1 MSAYSPETQA
11 VGPDGIVVAP
21 DLLSLKRET
30 PAMKSVKDIDFSLTP
45 FVVIWEVT
53 QACDLACRHCRAE
66 AVNVRSPGELSTEEG
81 FDLIDKVRSMGSQ
94 IMILS
99 GGDPIKREDIFDLI
113 RHGARQGLRM
123 ATIPA
128 ATPSLTPE
136 IVRKLK
142 EAGLSQMALSLD
154 GPDKYIHDTFRGVPG
169 AFDLTMRGVQY
180 AHSAGIPLQIN
191 TTVGMHNIDRFEE
204 IARLVRDLGV
214 VFWEVFFLV
223 PVGRGR
229 LLKQMKAYQY
239 ERLFEKLYRFSME
252 VDFIVKITE
261 AQHYRRYVVEQETKK
276 RSAGE
281 GPLAAGLPERLT
293 RDFGPGGSIGL
304 APKGVNSGNGFVFIS
319 HTGEVFPSGFL
330 PISGGNVRN
339 ESIVDIYRNSPL
351 FREIRDYDRLKGKCG
366 VCEFKNIC
374 GGSRARAY
382 ALSGDYME
390 SEPYCAYVP
399 EDFRRRSWD
408 GEVILNNDI

>member
-1 MSAYSPETQA
+1 MSP
-11 VGPDGIVVAP
+11 V
-21 DLLSLKRET
+21 
-30 PAMKSVKDIDFSLTP
+30 MKSIKDMDFSLTP

-53 QACDLACRHCRAE
+53 QACDLACRHCRAG
-66 AVNVRSPGELSTEEG
+66 AVNMRDPGELSTREG
-81 FDLIDKVRSMGSQ
+81 FDLIDKVHSMGTQ

-113 RHGARQGLRM
+113 EHGAERGLRM

-128 ATPSLTPE
+128 ATPSLTP
-136 IVRKLK
+136 VLVGKLK
-142 EAGLSQMALSLD
+142 EAGLAQMALSLD
-154 GPDKYIHDTFRGVPG
+154 GPDREIHDTFRGVPG
-169 AFDLTMRGVQY
+169 AFDLTMRGARY

-191 TTVGMHNIDRFEE
+191 TTFGAHNIDSFDE

-229 LLKQMKAYQY
+229 LLKQIKAYQY
-239 ERLFEKLYRFSME
+239 ERLFEKLYRFSRE

-261 AQHYRRYVVEQETKK
+261 AQHYRRYVIEQETKN
-276 RSAGE
+276 RPAGG
-281 GPLAAGLPERLT
+281 GPLGVSLPERLT

-339 ESIVDIYRNSPL
+339 ESIVDIYRDSPL

-366 VCEFKNIC
+366 LCEFKNIC

-382 ALSGDYME
+382 AFTGDYME
-390 SEPYCAYVP
+390 SEPCCAYVP
-399 EDFRRRSWD
+399 EDFNRGYREGKGVRR
-408 GEVILNNDI
+408 VNV

>member
-1 MSAYSPETQA
+1 
-11 VGPDGIVVAP
+11 
-21 DLLSLKRET
+21 
-30 PAMKSVKDIDFSLTP
+30 MKSIKDMDFSLTP

-81 FDLIDKVRSMGSQ
+81 FDLIDKVRSMGTQ

-113 RHGARQGLRM
+113 RYGARQGLRM

-136 IVRKLK
+136 VVGRLK
-142 EAGLSQMALSLD
+142 EAGLAQMALSLD
-154 GPDKYIHDTFRGVPG
+154 GPDKEIHDTFRGIPG
-169 AFDLTMRGVQY
+169 AFDLTMRGARY

-191 TTVGMHNIDRFEE
+191 TTLGTHNIDCFKE

-239 ERLFEKLYRFSME
+239 ERLFEKLYSFSRE

-261 AQHYRRYVVEQETKK
+261 AQHYRRYVVERETKK
-276 RSAGE
+276 GSAG
-281 GPLAAGLPERLT
+281 GNPLEVRLPERLT

-339 ESIVDIYRNSPL
+339 ESIVDIYRESPI
-351 FREIRDYDRLKGKCG
+351 FVEIRDYDRLKGKCG

-382 ALSGDYME
+382 AMTGDYME
-390 SEPYCAYVP
+390 SEPYCAFVP
-399 EDFRRRSWD
+399 EDFKRGSLE
-408 GEVILNNDI
+408 GEGIRHADL

>member
-1 MSAYSPETQA
+1 MK
-11 VGPDGIVVAP
+11 
-21 DLLSLKRET
+21 SLKE
-30 PAMKSVKDIDFSLTP
+30 MDFSLTP

-66 AVNVRSPGELSTEEG
+66 AVNRRDPGELTREEG
-81 FDLIDKVRSMGSQ
+81 FDLIDKVRSMGTE

-113 RHGARQGLRM
+113 GYGSRQGLRM

-136 IVRKLK
+136 IVGRLK
-142 EAGLSQMALSLD
+142 EAGLAQMALSLD
-154 GPDKYIHDTFRGVPG
+154 GPDRESHDTFRGVPG
-169 AFDLTMRGVQY
+169 AFDLTMQGARY
-180 AHSAGIPLQIN
+180 ARSAGLPLQIN
-191 TTVGMHNIDRFEE
+191 TTFGMHNIDRFEE

-223 PVGRGR
+223 PMGRGK
-229 LLKQMKAYQY
+229 LLEQMEAYRY
-239 ERLFEKLYRFSME
+239 ERLFEKLYGFSRE

-261 AQHYRRYVVEQETKK
+261 AQHYRRYVIKQEMKK
-276 RSAGE
+276 RTAGG
-281 GPLAAGLPERLT
+281 GPLEGSLPERLT

-319 HTGEVFPSGFL
+319 HTGEVYPSGFL

-366 VCEFKNIC
+366 ACEFKNVC
-374 GGSRARAY
+374 GGSRARSY
-382 ALSGDYME
+382 AVTGDYME
-390 SEPYCAYVP
+390 SEPYCVYVP
-399 EDFRRRSWD
+399 KGYEAEKSV
-408 GEVILNNDI
+408 GERASEAEI

>member
-1 MSAYSPETQA
+1 MR
-11 VGPDGIVVAP
+11 D
-21 DLLSLKRET
+21 
-30 PAMKSVKDIDFSLTP
+30 
-45 FVVIWEVT
+45 
-53 QACDLACRHCRAE
+53 
-66 AVNVRSPGELSTEEG
+66 PGELSTREG
-81 FDLIDKVRSMGSQ
+81 FDLIDKVHSMGTQ

-113 RHGARQGLRM
+113 GHGAERGLRM

-128 ATPSLTPE
+128 ATPSLTP
-136 IVRKLK
+136 VLVGKLK
-142 EAGLSQMALSLD
+142 EAGLAQMALSLD
-154 GPDKYIHDTFRGVPG
+154 GPDREIHDTFRGVPG
-169 AFDLTMRGVQY
+169 AFDLTMRGARY

-191 TTVGMHNIDRFEE
+191 TTVGAHNIDSFDE

-229 LLKQMKAYQY
+229 LLKQIKAYQY
-239 ERLFEKLYRFSME
+239 ERLFEKLYRFSRE

-261 AQHYRRYVVEQETKK
+261 AQHYRRYVIEQETKN
-276 RSAGE
+276 RPAGG
-281 GPLAAGLPERLT
+281 GPLRVSLPERLT

-339 ESIVDIYRNSPL
+339 ESIVDIYRGSPL

-366 VCEFKNIC
+366 ACEFKNIC

-382 ALSGDYME
+382 AVTGDYME
-390 SEPYCAYVP
+390 SEPFCVYVP
-399 EDFRRRSWD
+399 KGYDEGMSQ
-408 GEVILNNDI
+408 GESTCEAEI

>member
-1 MSAYSPETQA
+1 
-11 VGPDGIVVAP
+11 
-21 DLLSLKRET
+21 
-30 PAMKSVKDIDFSLTP
+30 MKSIKEIDFSLTP

-53 QACDLACRHCRAE
+53 KACDLACRHCRAE
-66 AVNVRSPGELSTEEG
+66 ALNMRNPEELTTEEG
-81 FDLIDKVRSMGSQ
+81 FDLMDKVRSMGSQ

-99 GGDPIKREDIFDLI
+99 GGDPIKREDIFDLV
-113 RHGARQGLRM
+113 RYGSQQGLRM

-128 ATPSLTPE
+128 ATPSLTQE
-136 IVRKLK
+136 LVWKLK
-142 EAGLSQMALSLD
+142 EAGLAQVALSLD
-154 GPDKYIHDTFRGVPG
+154 GPDREIHDTFRGVPG
-169 AFDLTMRGVQY
+169 AFDLTMRGAQY

-191 TTVGMHNIDRFEE
+191 TTVGIHNIDCFDE
-204 IARLVRDLGV
+204 IARLVRDLGI

-223 PVGRGR
+223 PVGRGS
-229 LLKQMKAYQY
+229 LLKQMKTYQY
-239 ERLFEKLYRFSME
+239 ERLFERLYEFSKE

-261 AQHYRRYVVEQETKK
+261 AQHYRRYVIEQETKK
-276 RSAGE
+276 RSAG
-281 GPLAAGLPERLT
+281 GSPLALVLPERLT

-339 ESIVDIYRNSPL
+339 ESIVDIYRESPI
-351 FREIRDYDRLKGKCG
+351 FVEIRDYDRLKGKCG
-366 VCEFKNIC
+366 LCEFKNVC

-382 ALSGDYME
+382 ALTGDYME

-399 EDFRRRSWD
+399 ENFKRRSRD
-408 GEVILNNDI
+408 GEIILHDDIFDTPA